1 MELNSESLLCCSP
14 SPEVIKQTEIF
25 PSLLLFS
32 ASGMTQAAKFY
43 LRDKTP
49 TSIL

>member
-1 MELNSESLLCCSP
+1 MELNSESLLCFSP
-14 SPEVIKQTEIF
+14 HEVIKQTEIF